1 MRLYRATAFLFP
13 RHYTIRMFLLC
24 FLAVHMPLLAFLGFE
39 VTRGAWHWQTFA
51 VLLGATVVGSAF
63 AIAAL
68 AGLLVPVAVATRGL
82 RALRDGQQMQDIPA
96 GGPDMAGELLESVA
110 HALRSTSARLDELKG
125 LALTDPLTGLLNR
138 RGFVEQLEQLPTGAG
153 TLALLDGDRFKQVN
167 DRLGHA
173 EGDRVLRALAD
184 RLRDRLRKQDMAA
197 RWGGDEFVILLRDT
211 DEQEA
216 RAIVK
221 RVQLSLRRR
230 PIARLDGRPVNF
242 SVGFAPLSGET
253 MEAVTEA
260 VKAAD
265 AEMYAT
271 KRGDTLQPS

>member
-211 DEQEA
+211 EEQEA

-242 SVGFAPLSGET
+242 SVGFAPLSGKT

>member
-24 FLAVHMPLLAFLGFE
+24 FLAVHLPLLAFLGFE
-39 VTRGAWHWQTFA
+39 LTRGAWHWQTFA

-68 AGLLVPVAVATRGL
+68 AGLLAPVAVATRGL

-211 DEQEA
+211 EEQEA

-242 SVGFAPLSGET
+242 SVGFAPLAGET

>member
-39 VTRGAWHWQTFA
+39 LTRGAWHWQTFA

-242 SVGFAPLSGET
+242 SVGFASLSGET

>member
-39 VTRGAWHWQTFA
+39 LTRAAWHWQTFA
-51 VLLGATVVGSAF
+51 VLLGATVAGSAF

>member
-197 RWGGDEFVILLRDT
+197 RWGGDEFVILLRET

>member
-39 VTRGAWHWQTFA
+39 LTRGAWHWQTFA
-51 VLLGATVVGSAF
+51 VLLGATVVGSVF

-197 RWGGDEFVILLRDT
+197 RWGGDEFVILLRET

>member
-24 FLAVHMPLLAFLGFE
+24 FLAVHIPSLAFLGFE
-39 VTRGAWHWQTFA
+39 LTRGAWHWQTFA

-68 AGLLVPVAVATRGL
+68 AGLLAPVAVATRGL

-211 DEQEA
+211 EEQEA

-242 SVGFAPLSGET
+242 SVGFAPLAGET

>member
-24 FLAVHMPLLAFLGFE
+24 FLAVHLPLLAFLGFE
-39 VTRGAWHWQTFA
+39 LTRGAWHWQTFA

-68 AGLLVPVAVATRGL
+68 AGLLAPVAVATRGL

-197 RWGGDEFVILLRDT
+197 RWGGDEFVILLRET

-242 SVGFAPLSGET
+242 SVGFAPLAGET